1 MLHNVSTAIILLEL
15 MNRVRDQINDPEP
28 QYDLV
33 LSNSSSRQ
41 LRELETAMESIS
53 IYEPKPEEV

>member
-1 MLHNVSTAIILLEL
+1 MLHDVSTAIILLEL
-15 MNRVRDQINDPEP
+15 MHRVRDQLDDPEP

-33 LSNSSSRQ
+33 LSNRTRRD
-41 LRELETAMESIS
+41 LRELETALETVS